1 MLILVTRS
9 VDLGVVIEGEVEL
22 ELDDGS
28 STVLRAGTS
37 NSMGE
42 SGLTFGR

>member
-1 MLILVTRS
+1 LILVTRS

-28 STVLRAGTS
+28 STVLRAGTLIFY
-37 NSMGE
+37 GGG
-42 SGLTFGR
+42 GLTFA